1 MICMKLF
8 FAFLIAFIAEVHF
21 LKLTLPGFFFL
32 VSHMTS
38 IFGGKGNGNN
48 VPVK

>member
-8 FAFLIAFIAEVHF
+8 FAILIAFIAKVHF
-21 LKLTLPGFFFL
+21 LKLTLPGIFFFL

-38 IFGGKGNGNN
+38 IFG
-48 VPVK
+48 VREMEIMSL